1 MDISQ
6 LGVEGVEEAATEKLE
21 QLSMMASVC
30 MILILRAG
38 GKIEITQAEYESVA
52 GHPMLTQCRA
62 SSDGHSVSISV
73 EPYGRGELN

>member
-1 MDISQ
+1 MNISQ
-6 LGVEGVEEAATEKLE
+6 LEEAATEKLQ

-38 GKIEITQAEYESVA
+38 GKIDITQAEYESVA

-62 SSDGHSVSISV
+62 SQDGHTVSISV